1 MLLIISKFSSPHIL
15 VNNNKAKILIADDDD
30 SLRRVLEF
38 QFQDAGFAVVA
49 VSNGAEA
56 LEMFSGEDFDC
67 VISDWR
73 MPQLSGL
80 EFIGRASAIRSETP
94 IIVITAFGDV
104 ETAVS
109 AMRSGAFDFITKPF
123 DRQAI
128 LMTVE
133 KALKFGAVLAENR
146 RLRRLVH
153 EDFRLENVIGTSEKM
168 RKVLETVERVSKT
181 DVTVLIEGE
190 SGTGKELIAKGIH
203 FSGSRRDKPFI
214 AVNCAAIP
222 ENLIEAELFGF
233 KRGAFTGANLESKGK
248 FEEANGGTLFLD
260 EIGAMPFPLQTRLLR
275 VLQEQE
281 ITRIGENNPRKID
294 VRIIAATNENLT
306 DLIKENNFREDLYYR
321 LAVVP
326 MRLPPLRERRE
337 DIPLLTEHFLKK
349 SSTKHKIKQ
358 PKIER
363 EVFGA
368 FFNHAWMGNVRELEN
383 VIERMVVLSDGE
395 KLTIADVPEN
405 IKNLQGLSEN
415 LWFALPAEP
424 FDLEKVECEIIREAL
439 KRFDGNQS
447 QTARYLGISRS
458 ALIYR
463 MQKFDLSGEEK

>member
-1 MLLIISKFSSPHIL
+1 M
-15 VNNNKAKILIADDDD
+15 NNSNTKILLADDDD

-38 QFQDAGFAVVA
+38 QLQEAGYTVIS
-49 VSNGAEA
+49 VSNGAQA
-56 LEMFSGEDFDC
+56 LELFSAADFDC
-67 VISDWR
+67 VITDWR

-80 EFIGRASAIRSETP
+80 EFIQRAGAIRSETP

-104 ETAVS
+104 ETAVQ

-123 DRQAI
+123 DRQVI
-128 LMTVE
+128 LMTVG
-133 KALKFGAVLAENR
+133 KSLKYGAVLGENR
-146 RLRRLVH
+146 RLRRIVH
-153 EDFRLENVIGTSEKM
+153 EDFRLDNVVGTSEKM
-168 RKVLETVERVSKT
+168 RKVLETVERISKT

-203 FSGSRRDKPFI
+203 FSGARRDKPFV

-222 ENLIEAELFGF
+222 ENLIEAELFGY
-233 KRGAFTGANLESKGK
+233 KRGAFTGANFESKGK

-260 EIGAMPFPLQTRLLR
+260 EIGSMPFPLQTRLLR

-281 ITRIGENNPRKID
+281 ITRLGENNPRKID

-326 MRLPPLRERRE
+326 VRLPPLRERRE

-349 SSTKHKIKQ
+349 SSAKHKINQ

-368 FFNHAWMGNVRELEN
+368 FYKHAWMGNVRELEN
-383 VIERMVVLSDGE
+383 IVERMIVLSDDAS
-395 KLTIADVPEN
+395 LSLADVPEN
-405 IKNLQGLSEN
+405 IKNTTTTSEN
-415 LWFALPAEP
+415 LWFSLPAEP
-424 FDLEKVECEIIREAL
+424 FELEAVECEIIREAL
-439 KRFDGNQS
+439 QRFDGNQS
-447 QTARYLGISRS
+447 QTARFLGITRS

-463 MQKFDLSGEEK
+463 MQKFNLGVEEK

>member
-1 MLLIISKFSSPHIL
+1 MKMNDAS
-15 VNNNKAKILIADDDD
+15 ILIADDDD

-38 QFQDAGFAVVA
+38 QLQEAGFRVVA
-49 VSNGAEA
+49 AENGAEA
-56 LEMFSGEDFDC
+56 LKIFSGEDFDC
-67 VISDWR
+67 VITDWR

-80 EFIGRASAIRSETP
+80 EFVQRAAAIRGETP
-94 IIVITAFGDV
+94 IVVVTAFGDV

-133 KALKFGAVLAENR
+133 RALKYGAILSENR

-153 EDFRLENVIGTSEKM
+153 EDFRLENVVGTSEKM

-203 FSGSRRDKPFI
+203 FSGARRDKPFI

-222 ENLIEAELFGF
+222 ENLIEAELFGY
-233 KRGAFTGANLESKGK
+233 KRGAFTGANYESKGK
-248 FEEANGGTLFLD
+248 FEEADQGTLFLD
-260 EIGAMPFPLQTRLLR
+260 EIGAMPLALQTRLLR

-281 ITRIGENNPRKID
+281 ITRLGENTPRKID
-294 VRIIAATNENLT
+294 VRIIAATNENLA
-306 DLIKENNFREDLYYR
+306 DLIKENAFREDLYYR

-326 MRLPPLRERRE
+326 IRIPPLRERRE

-349 SSTKHKIKQ
+349 SSEKHKINE
-358 PKIER
+358 PKPER

-368 FFNHAWMGNVRELEN
+368 FYKHAWLGNVRELEN
-383 VIERMVVLSDGE
+383 VIERMLVLSDGE
-395 KLTIADVPEN
+395 TLTIEDVPEN
-405 IKNLQGLSEN
+405 IKNLPTASEN
-415 LWFALPAEP
+415 LWFSLPAEP
-424 FDLEKVECEIIREAL
+424 FDLERVECEIIREAL

-447 QTARYLGISRS
+447 QTARYLGITRS

-463 MQKFDLSGEEK
+463 MQKFGLGNEE

>member
-1 MLLIISKFSSPHIL
+1 MKNSDIKIL
-15 VNNNKAKILIADDDD
+15 VADDDD

-38 QFQDAGFAVVA
+38 QLQEAGYTVIS
-49 VSNGAEA
+49 VSNGAQA
-56 LEMFSGEDFDC
+56 LQMFSGDDFDC
-67 VISDWR
+67 VITDWR

-80 EFIGRASAIRSETP
+80 EFIQRAGAIRSETP

-104 ETAVS
+104 ETAVQ

-133 KALKFGAVLAENR
+133 KALKYGAILAENR

-153 EDFRLENVIGTSEKM
+153 EDFRLENVVGTSEKM
-168 RKVLETVERVSKT
+168 RKVLETVERISKT

-190 SGTGKELIAKGIH
+190 SGTGKELIAKGVH
-203 FSGSRRDKPFI
+203 FSGARRDKPFI

-222 ENLIEAELFGF
+222 ENLIEAELFGY
-233 KRGAFTGANLESKGK
+233 KRGAFTGANFESKGK

-260 EIGAMPFPLQTRLLR
+260 EIGAMPLALQTRLLR

-281 ITRIGENNPRKID
+281 ITRLGENTTRKID
-294 VRIIAATNENLT
+294 VRIIAATNENLP

-326 MRLPPLRERRE
+326 VRLPPLRERRE
-337 DIPLLTEHFLKK
+337 DIPLLAEHFLKK
-349 SSTKHKIKQ
+349 SSAKHRIKQ
-358 PKIER
+358 PRIER

-368 FFNHAWMGNVRELEN
+368 FYNYAWMGNVRELEN
-383 VIERMVVLSDGE
+383 IVERMIVLSDDE
-395 KLTIADVPEN
+395 TLSLADVPEN
-405 IKNLQGLSEN
+405 IKNTPTVSEN
-415 LWFALPAEP
+415 LWFSLPAEP
-424 FDLEKVECEIIREAL
+424 IDLEAVECEIIREAL

-447 QTARYLGISRS
+447 QTARYLGITRS

-463 MQKFDLSGEEK
+463 MQKFGLGIEEK

>member
-1 MLLIISKFSSPHIL
+1 MKTSDT
-15 VNNNKAKILIADDDD
+15 KILLADDDD

-38 QFQDAGFAVVA
+38 QLQEAGFEVSA
-49 VSNGAEA
+49 VSNGAQA
-56 LEMFSGEDFDC
+56 LELFSGEDFDC
-67 VISDWR
+67 VITDWR

-80 EFIGRASAIRSETP
+80 DFIQRAGSIRSETP

-104 ETAVS
+104 ETAVQ

-133 KALKFGAVLAENR
+133 KALKYGAILAENR
-146 RLRRLVH
+146 RLRRIVH
-153 EDFRLENVIGTSEKM
+153 EDFRLESVVGTSEKM

-203 FSGSRRDKPFI
+203 FSGARRDKSFI
-214 AVNCAAIP
+214 AVNCSAIP
-222 ENLIEAELFGF
+222 ENLIEAELFGY

-260 EIGAMPFPLQTRLLR
+260 EIGAMPLALQTRLLR

-281 ITRIGENNPRKID
+281 ITRLGENNPRKID
-294 VRIIAATNENLT
+294 VRIIAATNENLS

-326 MRLPPLRERRE
+326 VRLPPLRERRE

-349 SSTKHKIKQ
+349 SSVKHKINQ

-368 FFNHAWMGNVRELEN
+368 FYNYVWMGNVRELEN
-383 VIERMVVLSDGE
+383 IVERMIVLSDAAS
-395 KLTIADVPEN
+395 LSLADVPEN
-405 IKNLQGLSEN
+405 IKNTLRTSEN
-415 LWFALPAEP
+415 LWFSLPAEP
-424 FDLEKVECEIIREAL
+424 IELEAVECEIIREAL
-439 KRFDGNQS
+439 KRFDRNQS
-447 QTARYLGISRS
+447 QTARYLGITRS

-463 MQKFDLSGEEK
+463 MQKFNLVSEEK